1 MRLLNKNKTIKPKDK
16 YLLLNIYKTITMKSE
31 ILLTL
36 IKEVVKNEVKLQ
48 VKEELVKLIKS
59 GAVTLNSQK
68 KTSTPSLREMTEV
81 TPTPVKRQQPIQQ
94 RVQQPQREFTK
105 DPMINEIL
113 NMTQPFT
120 AAHRAEGNA
129 ASIGG
134 GGGSVLDML
143 QPQQTIEEDWETM
156 DFRGMDA
163 PQNIPQQLES
173 TGDALQDA
181 TIKALTRDYSA
192 LTKVFA
198 EQEKKRR

>member
-1 MRLLNKNKTIKPKDK
+1 
-16 YLLLNIYKTITMKSE
+16 MKSE

-36 IKEVVKNEVKLQ
+36 IKEVVKNEVKQQ
-48 VKEELVKLIKS
+48 VKEELAKLIKS

-94 RVQQPQREFTK
+94 PQKPQREFSK

-120 AAHRAEGNA
+120 SAQRVEGGA
-129 ASIGG
+129 PGIS
-134 GGGSVLDML
+134 GGSVLDML
-143 QPQQTIEEDWETM
+143 QPQRSMEEDWDTM
-156 DFRGMDA
+156 DYRGMES

-173 TGDALQDA
+173 TGDGLQDA
-181 TIKALTRDYSA
+181 TIKALTRDYSE
-192 LTKVFA
+192 LV
-198 EQEKKRR
+198 KRFK

>member
-1 MRLLNKNKTIKPKDK
+1 
-16 YLLLNIYKTITMKSE
+16 MKSE

-68 KTSTPSLREMTEV
+68 KPSTPSLREMTEV
-81 TPTPVKRQQPIQQ
+81 TPTPVKRQP
-94 RVQQPQREFTK
+94 VQQVQQSQKPQREFSK

-120 AAHRAEGNA
+120 SAQRVEG
-129 ASIGG
+129 GQ
-134 GGGSVLDML
+134 GGGSVLDMIKPNM
-143 QPQQTIEEDWETM
+143 QVDDDWNTM
-156 DFRGMDA
+156 DFREAGI
-163 PQNIPQQLES
+163 PQNIPQQMES

-181 TIKALTRDYSA
+181 TMKALTRDYSE
-192 LTKVFA
+192 LV
-198 EQEKKRR
+198 KRFK